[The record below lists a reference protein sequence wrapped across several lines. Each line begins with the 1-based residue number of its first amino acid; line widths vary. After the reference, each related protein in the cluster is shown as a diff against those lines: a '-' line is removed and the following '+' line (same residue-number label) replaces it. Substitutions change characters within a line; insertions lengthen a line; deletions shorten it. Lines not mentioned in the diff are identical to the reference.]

1 MSDIQR
7 QTQQQQAQPSA
18 VEAVKEMAQQVQVQ
32 VQAEVPRSVKLSETG
47 KAVVEDIRR
56 VAEDTQRLMEEKIEP
71 AVAEAQAKVAQL
83 EGKAGA
89 RAEAREGVEMV
100 KAEIEALLRQ
110 LQEGGEDFLR
120 LGKLLAYSTN
130 FRHLLLD
137 VTSILQDALKGDRVE
152 TETEETAN
160 ALKVLTAK
168 LQGKEVEQ
176 AKPSELS
183 DKMVD
188 ELAEKFLLFLRRT
201 HDVPEYR
208 QAVGF
213 LLDQANEIGS
223 LSILS
228 VALKERGELTR
239 DEQKVYEAA
248 QQSEAVKLAV
258 RVKVFAEHWLDAS
271 LDPMIGALLDLK
283 ERLTSD
289 EEAANQLRGLRKWLN
304 SCLRE
309 PGFMEHLERRRS
321 EFSTQLSQLRDRL
334 YEHRGAYERL
344 FEEVQFLGER
354 LRKDELSVKLSE
366 DLTELMNHL
375 FRDASGGLTV
385 KPELWDDLKRLMP
398 VVLKQIRFIT
408 IPELVVHDEAM
419 DFRASGITIA
429 VGELAP
435 KRIQAYFVSDLELPL
450 RQSLTAESTESA
462 PFDLSAYAEEYDLA
476 NLLVIEA
483 SRIYAGAKAIYFELE
498 KRSFPTLTDSGL
510 ADLTIHGEDGMRLR
524 LVFGARLQSGASTPL
539 SAQGFHLLKATCE
552 IDQLDLRLHETRHD
566 WMYMVLGPLIKRRLR
581 LRIQAEIEKALMAGD
596 FVEQLKQPEKI
607 VEAIKA
613 AASPSQ
619 M

>member
-7 QTQQQQAQPSA
+7 QTQQQQQQPSGI
-18 VEAVKEMAQQVQVQ
+18 EAMKEMAQQVKE
-32 VQAEVPRSVKLSETG
+32 QAEVPRSVELSATG
-47 KAVVEDIRR
+47 QAVVEDIRR

-71 AVAEAQAKVAQL
+71 AVVEAQAKVAQL

-89 RAEAREGVEMV
+89 KAEAKEGVEMV
-100 KAEIEALLRQ
+100 RAEIEALLKQ
-110 LQEGGEDFLR
+110 LKEGGEDFLR

-137 VTSILQDALKGDRVE
+137 VTSILQDALKGESVE
-152 TETEETAN
+152 TEEVTRAN
-160 ALKVLTAK
+160 ALELLTAK
-168 LQGKEVEQ
+168 LQGKTIEHK
-176 AKPSELS
+176 KPSKLN
-183 DKMVD
+183 DKLVD

-201 HDVPEYR
+201 HDVPEYK

-213 LLDQANEIGS
+213 LLDQANQVGN

-228 VALKERGELTR
+228 VALKERGDLTR

-271 LDPMIGALLDLK
+271 LDPMMTALLNLK
-283 ERLTSD
+283 DRVTGD

-309 PGFMEHLERRRS
+309 PGFMEHLERRRA
-321 EFSTQLSQLRDRL
+321 EFRTQLVSLRDRL
-334 YEHRGAYERL
+334 YTHRGAYERL

-398 VVLKQIRFIT
+398 IVLKQIRFIT
-408 IPELVVHDEAM
+408 IPELVVHEEAM

-450 RQSLTAESTESA
+450 KESLTESTTEGA

-498 KRSFPTLTDSGL
+498 KRSFPTLTDAGL

-524 LVFGARLQSGASTPL
+524 LVFGARLQSGVTTPV
-539 SAQGFHLLKATCE
+539 AQQGFHLLKATCE

-581 LRIQAEIEKALMAGD
+581 LRIQAEIEKTLMAGD

-613 AASPSQ
+613 AATPSQ